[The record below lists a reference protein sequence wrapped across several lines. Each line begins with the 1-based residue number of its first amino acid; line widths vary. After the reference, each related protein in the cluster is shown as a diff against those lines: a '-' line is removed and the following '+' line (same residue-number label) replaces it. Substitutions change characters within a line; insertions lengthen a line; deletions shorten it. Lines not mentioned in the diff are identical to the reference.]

1 MKTLAGVFAA
11 LAILMLAALPCGP
24 AARAAET
31 ATAVRRNIIAV
42 APHVW
47 KAQSTHSRWRS
58 HFRWGSTGGRKRG
71 K

>member
-11 LAILMLAALPCGP
+11 LTILVLAALPCGL

-31 ATAVRRNIIAV
+31 GAAVRQKVTVA

-58 HFRWGSTGGRKRG
+58 HFRWGSTGGRRRG